1 MRNLKKKNKVILK
14 SQQSF
19 KRETHNICTVKFN
32 NIAFKKCIR
41 QEN

>member
-19 KRETHNICTVKFN
+19 KREAHNICTVKFN
-32 NIAFKKCIR
+32 NIAFK
-41 QEN
+41 